1 MVTIEES
8 IKNAYYDEEDGFGS
22 MAKTL
27 KDAKK
32 YNDKVTI
39 DDVKNWFAKHIGT
52 KRQLKGYNSFIANQ
66 PYEYYQMDLFFFE
79 DLSKETKTKQPYGLL
94 MVDSFSK
101 YCQVVPVKS
110 KQIDDVLEGIKELIK
125 LMQAKPDFIYSDE
138 EGAFVSNKV
147 QEYFRSEDIKHIITR
162 AHAPLAERMI
172 KTLKNW
178 IYKRVEGLE
187 DPVWTNHLKTVLNN
201 YNNKHISR
209 ATGFTPNTARL
220 AKHRTEIKM
229 RMLLNAKRNRKYP
242 NISVDDKVRVYR
254 KKSLMDKERVPVW
267 SKVLHT
273 VEKIIE
279 EDGQKLYKVSGYD
292 KAFVRSEILLVND

>member
-1 MVTIEES
+1 
-8 IKNAYYDEEDGFGS
+8 
-22 MAKTL
+22 
-27 KDAKK
+27 
-32 YNDKVTI
+32 
-39 DDVKNWFAKHIGT
+39 
-52 KRQLKGYNSFIANQ
+52 
-66 PYEYYQMDLFFFE
+66 
-79 DLSKETKTKQPYGLL
+79 
-94 MVDSFSK
+94 
-101 YCQVVPVKS
+101 
-110 KQIDDVLEGIKELIK
+110 
-125 LMQAKPDFIYSDE
+125 MQAKPDFIYSDE

-220 AKHRTEIKM
+220 AKYRTEINM

-254 KKSLMDKERVPVW
+254 KKGLMDKERVPVF

-273 VEKIIE
+273 VERVIE
-279 EDGQKLYKVSGYD
+279 EDGQKLYKISGYD
-292 KAFVRSEILLVND
+292 KLFIRSEILLVND